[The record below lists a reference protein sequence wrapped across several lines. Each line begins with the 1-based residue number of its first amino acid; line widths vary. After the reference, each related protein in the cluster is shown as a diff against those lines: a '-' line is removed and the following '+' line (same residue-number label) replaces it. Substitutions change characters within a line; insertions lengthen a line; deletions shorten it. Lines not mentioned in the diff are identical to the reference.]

1 MAADPSIV
9 EALGRTDLFSELG
22 KKVLQAVADQAKLV
36 EHDAGKE
43 ITEEGGG
50 ATGFHLIT
58 HGTASVTVGGK
69 PRRTLGAGEYF
80 GEISLI
86 DGQPR
91 SATVRSETPLRT
103 VSLSSWS
110 FRPLLDEEPAVSKAL
125 LKVMCARLRAA
136 ELA

>member
-1 MAADPSIV
+1 MAADPGIV
-9 EALGRTDLFSELG
+9 EALGRTDLFSSLD
-22 KKVLQAVADQAKLV
+22 KKSLKSIADQAKV
-36 EHDAGKE
+36 VDHEPGKE

-58 HGTASVTVGGK
+58 QGKASVSVRGASM
-69 PRRTLGAGEYF
+69 RTLGPGEYF

-91 SATVRSETPLRT
+91 SATVRAEAPLRT
-103 VSLSSWS
+103 ISLSSWS
-110 FRPLLDEEPAVSKAL
+110 FRPLLDEEPAVTKAL

-136 ELA
+136 EEA

>member
-1 MAADPSIV
+1 MAVDSSIV
-9 EALGRTDLFSELG
+9 EALGRTDLFSPLG
-22 KKVLQAVADQAKLV
+22 KKSLQSIAQQAKV
-36 EHDAGKE
+36 VDHDAGKE

-58 HGTASVTVGGK
+58 QGKATVTVHGSSV
-69 PRRTLGAGEYF
+69 RTLGPGDYF

-103 VSLSSWS
+103 ISLSSWS
-110 FRPLLDEEPAVSKAL
+110 FRPLLDEEPEVSKAL

-136 ELA
+136 ELG